1 MKRILLTLLV
11 LLCAST
17 ALAQNASAV
26 DSLFARFKKSARF
39 DYNFPREKVY
49 VHFDNSAYLM
59 GDTIWYKAYVTR
71 ASTFRPTTLSR
82 VLYVEL
88 LNAEGQQMEKQTL
101 LLDSL
106 GTASSAFFLKEY
118 VHAGYYEVRA
128 FTREMVNWGG
138 DACFSRVLP
147 VFGNA
152 NLRKEVDRASASD
165 ITALAIPRPE
175 DREGGNTLGS
185 PRPYEMTK
193 SKDRLLT
200 FYPEGGGRVSGAA
213 QRIAYKLT
221 DGLGYPLDETVE
233 VYDSL
238 GKLCATSSPDFDGM
252 GDFTLPADF
261 IGGKAR
267 VKSADNYYKTD
278 FPLPA
283 PDAPY
288 ALTANMDQDGLD
300 VLIAPGSAAAQGER
314 VLALAVFNRENAC
327 YFDTVTVGGEPVDLL
342 IPRKALRGGVNRLE
356 LFGASG
362 EGLATRLLWSPLTA
376 EDSLRHI
383 VVDVKQNEQAYEPF
397 APAVVKVALHDKA
410 GRPVRQ
416 ASVSVAVRDESGNIL
431 SNRDGGM
438 GADMLLASEIRGY
451 IHRPDLYFERDDAA
465 HRRMLDLLMRVQGW
479 TANRFGVMSGAEPF
493 DLRQPIEDKLIVRG
507 TVYKDNKRN
516 EPAAGIRLTLR
527 GYRYENDSL
536 KAGNISGDAVTDENG
551 NFAFLSNCNFEGE
564 YLTQFSMRKPGSDKR
579 FWSRLMLDRW
589 FEPRL
594 RPLCSPELE
603 LSLYNGHD
611 SAADMQPVQT
621 FEWTDTLSRA
631 ITTISHAAEVVARK
645 KYKGFTGNRYTW
657 GGGEKIGQKYTTKYF
672 NIQKEWEHYKDLGGG
687 LIDLF
692 SMLAFLDNHIEYDRY
707 GVMDDTRLVDKVNG
721 ENGEG
726 LEGLYKSETA
736 TTNTG
741 DAFAST
747 TPNISYRGHTLE
759 LIANNREGGNG
770 IAELTIDEIK
780 SLAIVED
787 NHQVDNITNEEVRTV
802 GQKYKMYIYEVKDKY
817 RTKNRKG
824 VEYRHIDG
832 FTPQRNFYSPNY
844 RMFDLPTDH
853 DIRRTLLWAPNVIVD
868 EHGQANL
875 IFFNNSHD
883 GVTLDITVRGITPL
897 GQFVDWQ

>member
-1 MKRILLTLLV
+1 MKRFLLSLL
-11 LLCAST
+11 LIICASS
-17 ALAQNASAV
+17 AVAQNASAV
-26 DSLFARFKKSARF
+26 DSLFAWFKKSARF

-71 ASTFRPTTLSR
+71 TSTFRPTTLSR

-88 LNAEGQQMEKQTL
+88 LNAEGQQVEKQTL

-106 GTASSAFFLKEY
+106 GTASSAFYLKEY

-152 NLRKEVDRASASD
+152 NLSKEVDRTDASD
-165 ITALAIPRPE
+165 ITALALPRPE
-175 DREGGNTLGS
+175 DRKDANTLGA
-185 PRPYEMTK
+185 PRPYEMK
-193 SKDRLLT
+193 GSKDRLLT
-200 FYPEGGGRVSGAA
+200 FYPEGGGRVLGAA

-221 DGLGYPLDETVE
+221 DGQGFPLDETVE
-233 VYDSL
+233 VYDDK
-238 GKLCATSSPDFDGM
+238 GNLCATSQPDYDGM

-267 VKSADNYYKTD
+267 VKQTDKYYGTD
-278 FPLPA
+278 FPLPEPSA
-283 PDAPY
+283 AY
-288 ALTANMDQDGLD
+288 SLTANLEDDGLD
-300 VLIAPGSAAAQGER
+300 VLIAPGSLAAQDER
-314 VLALAVFNRENAC
+314 VLALAMFNRENAC
-327 YFDTVTVGGEPVDLL
+327 YFDTVTVGSEPVDLL
-342 IPRKALRGGVNRLE
+342 IPSKAMRGGVNRLE
-356 LFGASG
+356 LFDASG
-362 EGLATRLLWSPLTA
+362 EGLATRLLWAPLTA
-376 EDSLRHI
+376 EDSLRRI
-383 VVDVKQNEQAYEPF
+383 VVDVKQNEEAYEPF
-397 APAVVKVALHDKA
+397 APAVVKVSLRDKA
-410 GRPVRQ
+410 GRPVSK

-438 GADMLLASEIRGY
+438 GADMLLASEVRGY

-479 TANRFGVMSGAEPF
+479 TANCFSVMSGAEPF

-507 TVYKDNKRN
+507 TVYKDNNRN

-527 GYRYENDSL
+527 GYRYENDTL

-551 NFAFLSNCNFEGE
+551 NFAFTSNCNFEGE
-564 YLTQFSMRKPGSDKR
+564 YVTQFSMRKPGSDKR
-579 FWSRLMLDRW
+579 FWSRLLLDRW

-594 RPLCSPELE
+594 RPLFSPELE
-603 LSLYNGHD
+603 LSLYDGNT
-611 SAADMQPVQT
+611 SAAETLPVKT
-621 FEWTDTLSRA
+621 FEWTDTLGRA
-631 ITTISHAAEVVARK
+631 IVNISHAAEVVARK

-657 GGGEKIGQKYTTKYF
+657 GGGERIGQKYATKYF

-687 LIDLF
+687 VIDLF
-692 SMLAFLDNHIEYDRY
+692 TMLSFLDNRIEYDRY

-726 LEGLYKSETA
+726 LEGIYKSETA

-741 DAFAST
+741 DSFSST
-747 TPNISYRGHTLE
+747 TPNITYRGHTLE
-759 LIANNREGGNG
+759 IIANTGDQGNG
-770 IAELTIDEIK
+770 INGLTIDEIK
-780 SLAIVED
+780 AIAIAQD
-787 NHQVDNITNEEVRTV
+787 NKQVDNITNEEVRSGT
-802 GQKYKMYIYEVKDKY
+802 KKDIMYVYEVKDKY

-832 FTPQRNFYSPNY
+832 FTPQRNFYSPDY
-844 RMFDLPTDH
+844 RRFDLPTDH
-853 DIRRTLLWAPNVIVD
+853 DVRRTLLWVPNVSVD

-875 IFFNNSHD
+875 LFFNNSRD

-897 GQFVDWQ
+897 GQFADWQ